1 MKAFI
6 LRLLGGSKIME
17 MLDGKK
23 TMIGAILVVA
33 STLLQA
39 AEHIIISLPQFSHLA
54 PYVGQGYDLF
64 NTLVGFL
71 NDIGVTF
78 LGVGILH
85 KGLKK

>member
-1 MKAFI
+1 MKAFL
-6 LRLLGGSKIME
+6 LRLLGGSQLME

-39 AEHIIISLPQFSHLA
+39 AEHVIVTLPQLAHLA
-54 PYVGQGYDLF
+54 PYVGQGFDLF
-64 NTLVGFL
+64 NMLVKFL

-78 LGVGILH
+78 LGVGLLH